1 MTPGGPCS
9 DCIEMSFRH
18 DLHWRGIFVV
28 GMRPQPLP
36 RTSKAPH
43 FLGIFWRDFC
53 LTIGGDFIPSKV
65 SIIAA
70 LRGSSNPSTGG
81 RFCPSKRLSIQEN
94 NFILPPQI
102 NMRNRP
108 DQGAQESIPLPQRP
122 ASAAPHA
129 KSLRSLPAKE
139 IQGPSLQIA
148 PEAHDIA
155 AQLTGN
161 LV

>member
-1 MTPGGPCS
+1 MRGKGQNTWMTPGGPCS

-43 FLGIFWRDFC
+43 FLGIFRRDFC

-70 LRGSSNPSTGG
+70 LSGSSNPSTGG

-108 DQGAQESIPLPQRP
+108 DQGAQESIPLPQDPPPRRRTTR
-122 ASAAPHA
+122 ACDRCRRK
-129 KSLRSLPAKE
+129 KSKARLFR
-139 IQGPSLQIA
+139 
-148 PEAHDIA
+148 
-155 AQLTGN
+155 
-161 LV
+161 